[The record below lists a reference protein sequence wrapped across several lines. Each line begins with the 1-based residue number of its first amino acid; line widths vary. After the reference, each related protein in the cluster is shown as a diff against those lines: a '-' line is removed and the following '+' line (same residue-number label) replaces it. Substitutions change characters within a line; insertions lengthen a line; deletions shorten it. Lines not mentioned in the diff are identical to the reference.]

1 MKRNIYQDLE
11 EELYLFNHGNHF
23 ESYHVFGSKRSFED
37 QLDGWRFTV
46 WAPHAKNVCLV
57 GDFSQWESIEM
68 EKIGDTGAW
77 SVFTQVATEGDCYK
91 YQIEDQHGR
100 HFLKIDPYAHAF
112 EVPPK
117 DASLVSDLPDRK
129 WRDGRWQANKKR
141 KKIYQKPLNIYE
153 VHFASWR
160 RHPDGRSYNFKELA
174 AELIPY
180 VKEMGY
186 THIEFM
192 PVMEH
197 PLEASW
203 GYQITGYYAVAA
215 RYGTI
220 EDFQTFVE
228 EAHKNGIGVIV
239 DWVPGHFCRND
250 YALAY
255 YDGSP
260 TFEYDDIN
268 RANNVRWGTL
278 NFDLGKN
285 QVHSFLISNAI
296 FWIKECHV
304 DGIRVDAVSNML
316 YLDYDEGPWTPNED
330 GSNDNKQGV
339 NFLKKLNTVAFGYD
353 DTTLMIAEE
362 STSWANVTKPVEMGG
377 LGFNYKW
384 NMGWM
389 NDTLKFFSVDP
400 LYRKDHFNLL
410 TFSFMYSFNE
420 NFLLPISHDEVVHG
434 KRSLLGRMPGDRYNQ
449 FAGLR
454 SLQAYMFAHPGK
466 KLNFMGNEIGQ
477 FLEWRFHE
485 EVEWGVLK
493 QPFNTEYQFFIKQ
506 LNQLYK
512 EQKALHEIDDS
523 RTGIEIIDADNH
535 AETILS
541 FIRKS
546 EKERDFLIIISNFT
560 PIERRS
566 FVVGVPYE
574 GTYEELLNTEMK
586 EFGGTWTT
594 KQADMKTTE
603 QNYKQFSHTIEVTV
617 PASGTLY
624 IRPKRIYGVSK
635 K

>member
-1 MKRNIYQDLE
+1 M
-11 EELYLFNHGNHF
+11 
-23 ESYHVFGSKRSFED
+23 
-37 QLDGWRFTV
+37 
-46 WAPHAKNVCLV
+46 
-57 GDFSQWESIEM
+57 
-68 EKIGDTGAW
+68 
-77 SVFTQVATEGDCYK
+77 
-91 YQIEDQHGR
+91 
-100 HFLKIDPYAHAF
+100 
-112 EVPPK
+112 
-117 DASLVSDLPDRK
+117 
-129 WRDGRWQANKKR
+129 
-141 KKIYQKPLNIYE
+141 
-153 VHFASWR
+153 
-160 RHPDGRSYNFKELA
+160 
-174 AELIPY
+174 
-180 VKEMGY
+180 
-186 THIEFM
+186 
-192 PVMEH
+192 
-197 PLEASW
+197 
-203 GYQITGYYAVAA
+203 
-215 RYGTI
+215 
-220 EDFQTFVE
+220 
-228 EAHKNGIGVIV
+228 
-239 DWVPGHFCRND
+239 
-250 YALAY
+250 
-255 YDGSP
+255 
-260 TFEYDDIN
+260 
-268 RANNVRWGTL
+268 
-278 NFDLGKN
+278 
-285 QVHSFLISNAI
+285 
-296 FWIKECHV
+296 
-304 DGIRVDAVSNML
+304 
-316 YLDYDEGPWTPNED
+316 
-330 GSNDNKQGV
+330 
-339 NFLKKLNTVAFGYD
+339 KKLNTVAFGYD

-389 NDTLKFFSVDP
+389 NDTLKFFSIDP

-410 TFSFMYSFNE
+410 TFSFMYAFNE
-420 NFLLPISHDEVVHG
+420 SFLLPISHDEVVHG
-434 KRSLLGRMPGDRYNQ
+434 KRSLLGRIPGDRYNQ

-477 FLEWRFHE
+477 FLEWRFNE
-485 EVEWGVLK
+485 EVEWGVLQ

-523 RTGIEIIDADNH
+523 YTGVEIIDADNH